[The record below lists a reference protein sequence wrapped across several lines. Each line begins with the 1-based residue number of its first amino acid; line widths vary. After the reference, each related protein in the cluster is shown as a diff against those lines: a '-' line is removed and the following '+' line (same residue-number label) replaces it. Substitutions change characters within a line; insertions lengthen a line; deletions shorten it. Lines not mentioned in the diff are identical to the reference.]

1 MTIRA
6 LIVDD
11 EPLAREGVAISL
23 RQHTDVEIAGE
34 CPDGPSAVR
43 SIRELAPDL
52 VFLDIRMP
60 GLDGFGVIDEIGIER
75 MPLVI
80 FLTAYGEHAVRA
92 FRVSAIDYLLKPV
105 DSEELDQSLD
115 RARRQLEQ
123 RAHAAWHS
131 DLRALVAT
139 MVREQRLTETDRI
152 LVRTGGRI
160 RVIDPN
166 EIDWI
171 EASGDYV
178 TVHVQRKAHLV
189 RETLRNMEERL
200 ARYGFRR
207 IHRSILV
214 KLRCVREL
222 IAKDSGDH
230 ELILLDGTVLRV
242 SRNHRDALYDAL
254 SEHR

>member
-1 MTIRA
+1 MTIRV

-23 RQHTDVEIAGE
+23 RQHTDVEIVRE

-43 SIRELAPDL
+43 AIRELAPNL

-60 GLDGFGVIDEIGIER
+60 GLDGFGVIEEVGIER
-75 MPLVI
+75 MPLVV
-80 FLTAYGEHAVRA
+80 FLTAYDEHAVRA
-92 FRVSAIDYLLKPV
+92 FRVNAIDYLLKPV
-105 DSEELDQSLD
+105 DTVELDRSLD
-115 RARRQLEQ
+115 RARRQIEQ
-123 RAHAAWHS
+123 RTHAAWHS
-131 DLRALVAT
+131 DLRALVST
-139 MVREQRLTETDRI
+139 LVREQSAAEAERI

-178 TVHVQRKAHLV
+178 IVHVERKGHLV
-189 RETLRNMEERL
+189 RESLRNMEARL
-200 ARYGFRR
+200 ARHGFCR

-230 ELILLDGTVLRV
+230 QLILHDGTVLRV
-242 SRNHRDALYDAL
+242 SRSYRDALYDAL
-254 SEHR
+254 SERR

>member
-11 EPLAREGVAISL
+11 EPLAREGVAIAL
-23 RQHTDVEIAGE
+23 RQHADVEIVGE
-34 CPDGPSAVR
+34 SEDGPSAV
-43 SIRELAPDL
+43 SAIRELTPDL

-60 GLDGFGVIDEIGIER
+60 GLDGFGVINEIGTDR

-80 FLTAYGEHAVRA
+80 FLTAYDEHALRA
-92 FRVSAIDYLLKPV
+92 FRVNAIDYLLKPI
-105 DSEELDQSLD
+105 DSKELDQSLD
-115 RARRQLEQ
+115 RARRQIEQ

-131 DLRALVAT
+131 DLRALVSS
-139 MVREQRLTETDRI
+139 MVREQHGVESERI
-152 LVRTGGRI
+152 LVRTGGRV

-178 TVHVQRKAHLV
+178 SVHVQRNAHLV
-189 RETLRNMEERL
+189 RESLRNMEQRL
-200 ARYGFRR
+200 ARFGFFR
-207 IHRSILV
+207 IHRSVLV
-214 KLRCVREL
+214 KLGCVREL

-230 ELILLDGTVLRV
+230 ELILRDGTRLRV
-242 SRNHRDALYDAL
+242 SRSYRDALYGAL
-254 SEHR
+254 GERR

>member
-1 MTIRA
+1 MTVRV

-23 RQHTDVEIAGE
+23 RQHADVQIVGE
-34 CPDGPSAVR
+34 CADGPSAVR
-43 SIRELAPDL
+43 AIRELAPDL

-60 GLDGFGVIDEIGIER
+60 GLDGFGVIDDVGLDR

-80 FLTAYGEHAVRA
+80 FLTAYGEHALRA
-92 FRVSAIDYLLKPV
+92 FRVNAVDYVLKPL
-105 DSEELDQSLD
+105 DNADLDQSLD
-115 RARRQLEQ
+115 RARRRLAE
-123 RAHAAWHS
+123 RTHAAWHS
-131 DLRALVAT
+131 DLRALVSA
-139 MVREQRLTETDRI
+139 MVRQEQMTEADRI
-152 LVRTGGRI
+152 LARSGGRI
-160 RVIDPN
+160 RVLDPN

-178 TVHVQRKAHLV
+178 TVHAQRKAHLV
-189 RETLRNMEERL
+189 SESLRNMERRL
-200 ARYGFRR
+200 ARYGFCR

-230 ELILLDGTVLRV
+230 ELILNDGTVLRV
-242 SRNHRDALYDAL
+242 SRSYRDALYDAL
-254 SEHR
+254 SERR

>member
-1 MTIRA
+1 MTIRV

-23 RQHTDVEIAGE
+23 KQCTNIEVVGE
-34 CPDGPSAVR
+34 CADGPSAVR
-43 SIRELAPDL
+43 AIQELTPNL

-60 GLDGFGVIDEIGIER
+60 GLDGFGVIDEIGIDR

-80 FLTAYGEHAVRA
+80 FLTAYGEHALRA
-92 FRVSAIDYLLKPV
+92 FRVNAIDYLLKPI
-105 DSEELDQSLD
+105 DPSELERSLD
-115 RARRQLEQ
+115 RARRQIEQ

-131 DLRALVAT
+131 ELRALVST
-139 MVREQRLTETDRI
+139 LVREQTSADAERI
-152 LVRTGGRI
+152 LVRSGGRI
-160 RVIDPN
+160 RVIDSN

-178 TVHVQRKAHLV
+178 TVHVQRQAHLV
-189 RETLRNMEERL
+189 RESLRNMEARL
-200 ARYGFRR
+200 TRFGFCR

-230 ELILLDGTVLRV
+230 ELILHDGTVLRV
-242 SRNHRDALYDAL
+242 SRSYRDALYDAL
-254 SEHR
+254 SEPR

>member
-1 MTIRA
+1 MTIRV

-23 RQHTDVEIAGE
+23 AQHKDVEIVRE
-34 CPDGPSAVR
+34 CPDGLSAVR
-43 SIRELAPDL
+43 AIRELNPDL

-60 GLDGFGVIDEIGIER
+60 GLDGFGVIEEIGVER
-75 MPLVI
+75 VPLVI
-80 FLTAYGEHAVRA
+80 FLTAYGEHALRA
-92 FRVSAIDYLLKPV
+92 FRVDAIDYLLKPV
-105 DSEELDQSLD
+105 DTAELDRSLD
-115 RARRQLEQ
+115 RARRQIEQ
-123 RAHAAWHS
+123 RTHAAWHS
-131 DLRALVAT
+131 DLRALVST
-139 MVREQRLTETDRI
+139 MVREQHVTETERI
-152 LVRTGGRI
+152 LIRTGGRT

-178 TVHVQRKAHLV
+178 TVHVQRKPHLV
-189 RETLRNMEERL
+189 RESLRNMEERL
-200 ARYGFRR
+200 ARYGFCR

-230 ELILLDGTVLRV
+230 QLVLHDGTELRV
-242 SRNHRDALYDAL
+242 SRSYRDALYDAL
-254 SEHR
+254 SERR

>member
-1 MTIRA
+1 MTIRV

-23 RQHTDVEIAGE
+23 AQHTDVKILRE
-34 CPDGPSAVR
+34 CADGPSAVR
-43 SIRELAPDL
+43 AIRELTPDL

-60 GLDGFGVIDEIGIER
+60 GLDGFGVIDEIGIDR

-80 FLTAYGEHAVRA
+80 FLTAYGEHALRA
-92 FRVSAIDYLLKPV
+92 FRVNAIDYLLKPI
-105 DSEELDQSLD
+105 DGEELDQSLD
-115 RARRQLEQ
+115 RARRHLER
-123 RAHAAWHS
+123 RASATWHS
-131 DLRALVAT
+131 DLRALVST
-139 MVREQRLTETDRI
+139 IVREQHVIEPERI
-152 LVRTGGRI
+152 LVRTGGRV

-189 RETLRNMEERL
+189 RESLRNMEERL

-230 ELILLDGTVLRV
+230 QLILHDGTVLRV
-242 SRNHRDALYDAL
+242 SRSYREALYDAL
-254 SEHR
+254 SERR

>member
-1 MTIRA
+1 MTIRV

-11 EPLAREGVAISL
+11 EPLAREGVAIAL
-23 RQHTDVEIAGE
+23 GQHADVEIVRE

-43 SIRELAPDL
+43 AIRELTPHL

-60 GLDGFGVIDEIGIER
+60 GLDGFGVIDEIGVDR

-80 FLTAYGEHAVRA
+80 FLTAYGEHALRA
-92 FRVSAIDYLLKPV
+92 FRVNAIDYLLKPV
-105 DSEELDQSLD
+105 DTEELDQSLD
-115 RARRQLEQ
+115 RARRRLEQ
-123 RAHAAWHS
+123 RANAAWRS
-131 DLRALVAT
+131 DLRALVST
-139 MVREQRLTETDRI
+139 IVREQQATGTERI

-160 RVIDPN
+160 RVIDPT

-178 TVHVQRKAHLV
+178 TVHVQRNAHLV
-189 RETLRNMEERL
+189 RESLRNMEERL

-214 KLRCVREL
+214 KLHCVREL
-222 IAKDSGDH
+222 IARDSGDH
-230 ELILLDGTVLRV
+230 QIILHDGTVLRV
-242 SRNHRDALYDAL
+242 SRSYREALYDAL
-254 SEHR
+254 SERR